1 MTIAILVVTN
11 HGVFLGDLAERHINS
26 VVLHTSRRLSHRP
39 SHTYAFYGEPLKFG
53 FNTIELACFGVED
66 PEEYVVSC
74 AVSNHE
80 IFQVLEILSV
90 TKEAENSLG
99 AIKEHKI

>member
-1 MTIAILVVTN
+1 MTILVVTN

-39 SHTYAFYGEPLKFG
+39 FYRVG
-53 FNTIELACFGVED
+53 FDTMELACLGVED
-66 PEEYVVSC
+66 PEEYVVSR

-90 TKEAENSLG
+90 TKEAEKSLEV
-99 AIKEHKI
+99 IKEHKI